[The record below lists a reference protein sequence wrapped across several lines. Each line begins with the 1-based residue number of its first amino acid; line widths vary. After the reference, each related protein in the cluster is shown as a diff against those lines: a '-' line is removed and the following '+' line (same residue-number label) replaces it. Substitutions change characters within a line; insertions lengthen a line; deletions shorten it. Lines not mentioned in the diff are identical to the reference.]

1 MIMKREF
8 VFFHIHI
15 PKCAGTTFQ
24 GILKRNFNR
33 PKAYYR
39 ENPIVLYDYKSKAIE
54 MAIQRNQFLE
64 AFSSHNTSIDLPF
77 YLDNPKVKAITFV
90 RDPVERFISHY
101 YYRQKRL
108 KLKNAKHFLPETAGM
123 SLDEY
128 IDYALIQGKAKMALE
143 GQIGHLSRQTGTHAI
158 DKVKKHLKDLQLY
171 MFPISRFDESCLIME
186 KEFPEYFKDC
196 SYMKTNIGHW
206 NKNDEDIYREKIK
219 DYLNPLDFELVKTAD
234 EFLESLIEKHFGNQY
249 LSAALIN
256 FERRCQK
263 FTKKIEKLDRKKG
276 MFRKMSKFLK
286 FIKKMISF

>member
-1 MIMKREF
+1 
-8 VFFHIHI
+8 
-15 PKCAGTTFQ
+15 
-24 GILKRNFNR
+24 
-33 PKAYYR
+33 
-39 ENPIVLYDYKSKAIE
+39 
-54 MAIQRNQFLE
+54 
-64 AFSSHNTSIDLPF
+64 
-77 YLDNPKVKAITFV
+77 
-90 RDPVERFISHY
+90 
-101 YYRQKRL
+101 
-108 KLKNAKHFLPETAGM
+108 
-123 SLDEY
+123 
-128 IDYALIQGKAKMALE
+128 
-143 GQIGHLSRQTGTHAI
+143 
-158 DKVKKHLKDLQLY
+158 
-171 MFPISRFDESCLIME
+171 ME